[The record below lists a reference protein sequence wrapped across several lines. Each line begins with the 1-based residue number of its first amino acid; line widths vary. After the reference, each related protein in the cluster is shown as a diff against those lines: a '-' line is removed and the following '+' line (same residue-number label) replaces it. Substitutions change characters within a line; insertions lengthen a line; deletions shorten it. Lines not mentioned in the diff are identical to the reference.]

1 VLASRLL
8 VLLAGAGGVMTV
20 AKHVPGS
27 VTSVLAHQLGSVG
40 YVLAG
45 SADRFDST
53 YYLGIAAHGYGSL
66 ATGRIA
72 FFPLYPL
79 LIRVVTVVMGSEVI
93 AGVTISAVCFAA
105 GMVLVHRL
113 TELELGRRAADA
125 AVLLLA
131 FSPLSFFFSAVYT
144 ESLFLALS
152 VGAVLAAR
160 RGRWEPA
167 CVLAALA
174 TLTRPTGVLLCLALV
189 VIRVQAQGRL
199 DRRLGWALLA
209 PATLLGYLGVLVAET
224 RFNRVSAGPIVG
236 LAGGI
241 WSAIRGF
248 VSLARGGA
256 IYHPALTGPLSPS
269 AESVVLFGVLALACA
284 ALALCLRQL
293 PPAYGVYAGAA
304 LLMCVSSP
312 ARGQPLWSLDRY
324 VLTIFPLWMA
334 AGAWVAKRRLEVPA
348 VVLGSLLLAF
358 YTVQFS
364 SWSFIA

>member
-1 VLASRLL
+1 
-8 VLLAGAGGVMTV
+8 
-20 AKHVPGS
+20 
-27 VTSVLAHQLGSVG
+27 
-40 YVLAG
+40 
-45 SADRFDST
+45 
-53 YYLGIAAHGYGSL
+53 
-66 ATGRIA
+66 
-72 FFPLYPL
+72 
-79 LIRVVTVVMGSEVI
+79 
-93 AGVTISAVCFAA
+93 
-105 GMVLVHRL
+105 
-113 TELELGRRAADA
+113 
-125 AVLLLA
+125 
-131 FSPLSFFFSAVYT
+131 
-144 ESLFLALS
+144 
-152 VGAVLAAR
+152 
-160 RGRWEPA
+160 
-167 CVLAALA
+167 
-174 TLTRPTGVLLCLALV
+174 V

-209 PATLLGYLGVLVAET
+209 PATLLGYLGVLVAEGYPWLAPFQAES